1 MARDA
6 DNFISEVFW
15 TTDQR
20 FSFQKVGRYYNLYDR
35 DSGYSFLRD
44 FRSFNSSTFRI
55 THMMK
60 YSAIPV
66 RRPPATVTRVPA

>member
-35 DSGYSFLRD
+35 NIGYAFLRD
-44 FRSFNSSTFRI
+44 FRSFKAMQDFMNEERS
-55 THMMK
+55 K
-60 YSAIPV
+60 DAKGEV
-66 RRPPATVTRVPA
+66 

>member
-15 TTDQR
+15 TTDRR

-35 DSGYSFLRD
+35 DIGYAFLMD
-44 FRSFNSSTFRI
+44 FRSFKAMQDFMI
-55 THMMK
+55 EE
-60 YSAIPV
+60 
-66 RRPPATVTRVPA
+66 RRKDAKGKDREV